1 MEDLI
6 VKTREALANLL
17 SVIASVLLLAVA
29 LPIGFVCV
37 LVLQAARYLLI
48 PLIVLAAVLNPIP
61 MPLLARIR
69 YEVRFWLAMT
79 KPERISKDLETLG
92 RR

>member
-6 VKTREALANLL
+6 VKTREALSNLL

-29 LPIGFVCV
+29 IPIGFVCI

-61 MPLLARIR
+61 MPLLARIK
-69 YEVRFWLAMT
+69 YEVRFWLTCTRIDRLT
-79 KPERISKDLETLG
+79 KRTED
-92 RR
+92 